1 MAKKG
6 GLGRGISALI
16 SESNVEAA
24 APAAEGSVV
33 EVAISRIHRNAAQP
47 RTHFDEQALQ
57 ELEDSVRQVGIIQP
71 IVVRPDGDGYEIV
84 AGERR
89 FQAAT
94 RAGLEKVPVVVREID
109 DDKSLEL
116 ALIENIQRSD
126 LNNIEEAKA
135 YRELLDRTK
144 VTQEEL
150 ANRLGK
156 SRSSVTNAL
165 RLLDLPDEVQRMLY
179 DGLITAGHA
188 RSILAV
194 PTYEKRIALAEKVV
208 AEKLSVR
215 QTESLVAL
223 FSVEQS
229 DQAPKKVMP
238 SSFKRVARQL
248 REELATN
255 VKIKQGRGKYKIEI
269 EFVDEADLARILDV
283 IGTKEE

>member
-24 APAAEGSVV
+24 SPAAEGSVV
-33 EVAISRIHRNAAQP
+33 EAAIGRIHRNEAQP

-94 RAGLEKVPVVVREID
+94 RAGLERVPVVVREID

-126 LNNIEEAKA
+126 LNSIEEAKA

-150 ANRLGK
+150 AKRLGK

-194 PTYEKRIALAEKVV
+194 PTYDKRIALAEKVV

-223 FSVEQS
+223 FSVEHS
-229 DQAPKKVMP
+229 DQTPKKVMP

-255 VKIKQGRGKYKIEI
+255 VKIKQGRGKYMIEI
-269 EFVDEADLARILDV
+269 EFADEADLSRILDV